1 MDYINIIKNHLLD
14 ILEFQQNLD
23 ADLDFDLKDSELK
36 SFHEAFKKQKKETKI
51 KILELKKCIEFL
63 NKIKYPKVSDGKK

>member
-36 SFHEAFKKQKKETKI
+36 TFHEKFKKRKKE
-51 KILELKKCIEFL
+51 LYR
-63 NKIKYPKVSDGKK
+63 N